1 MTEPRHVFSFVLIA
15 VFLGGCASFEPP
27 PRDRTGPPVSTES
40 SYEDRGE
47 SGVEVTDPPP
57 PEERRRT
64 DRQSLEKLR
73 NRRFVEV
80 ERKDHAT
87 IITVDSS
94 ILFDLRSANVRREAW
109 PTLDEVA
116 KYLARVDDRW
126 MLVAGHTDDLPTRT
140 RRYPSNWELSALRAV
155 NVVKYLS
162 NLETLDESNLIAA
175 GFGEHHPIASN
186 KTEEGREKNRRIEV
200 FLLKEDFTGGE
211 YPGR

>member
-1 MTEPRHVFSFVLIA
+1 MTDPRHVFSFVLLA

-27 PRDRTGPPVSTES
+27 PMERTGPPVSTES
-40 SYEDRGE
+40 SYEDRRGPD
-47 SGVEVTDPPP
+47 VEVTNRPG
-57 PEERRRT
+57 PEERQRT
-64 DRQSLEKLR
+64 DRKALEDLQ
-73 NRRFVEV
+73 NRRYVEV

-87 IITVDSS
+87 VITVDSS

-116 KYLARVDDRW
+116 KYLARVDNRW
-126 MLVAGHTDDLPTRT
+126 MLVAGHTDTLPTRT

-186 KTEEGREKNRRIEV
+186 KTEEGREKNRRIEI
-200 FLLKEDFTGGE
+200 FLLKKDFTGGE